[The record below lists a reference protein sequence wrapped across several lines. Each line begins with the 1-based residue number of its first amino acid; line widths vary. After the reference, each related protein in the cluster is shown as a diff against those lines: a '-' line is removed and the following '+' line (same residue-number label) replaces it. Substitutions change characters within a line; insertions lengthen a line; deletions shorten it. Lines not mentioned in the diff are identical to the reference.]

1 MKNQKIIWSVI
12 AIIIII
18 GIIIF
23 ISRGSGS
30 NSSNGTTN
38 NSNSATTGGNPV
50 TTVIP
55 STPVGQVATVSATTK
70 SYQNP
75 ELGFSVDYPTAWGL
89 TDSDNGPTFTMP
101 TSGNSGI
108 YTLQAQIYFVPGTCA
123 FPQIATSTI
132 VSRSTVA
139 VGNLSFKMIKVATTA
154 HAQSYLDEMYT
165 LSQGTTADPSCYVFS
180 FASTAAVPVSAAN
193 QSIIN
198 NAATAF
204 STMVK
209 SYAVVVGPAGQS
221 ESAHPS
227 GN

>member
-1 MKNQKIIWSVI
+1 MKNQKIVWSII
-12 AIIIII
+12 AIVIIIV
-18 GIIIF
+18 IIVLV
-23 ISRGSGS
+23 SRGSGS
-30 NSSNGTTN
+30 NSQTASTTAGSIGT
-38 NSNSATTGGNPV
+38 AA

-55 STPVGQVATVSATTK
+55 STPVGQVAAVSATTK

-101 TSGNSGI
+101 TSGNAGI

-123 FPQIATSTI
+123 FPQVATSTI
-132 VSRSTVA
+132 VGRSTVT

-165 LSQGTTADPSCYVFS
+165 LPQGTTAAPSCYVFS

-193 QSIIN
+193 QSIITA
-198 NAATAF
+198 AATAF
-204 STMVK
+204 DTMVK
-209 SYAVVVGPAGQS
+209 SYAVVTGPAGQS
-221 ESAHPS
+221 ESAHPN